1 MNRPSM
7 KTVGNRIEPD
17 LTALASGDSLAQ
29 GARFSEALARLTKT
43 TFVPKGIYRYAS
55 HEAANRHEQDC
66 LVQGMAQ
73 VAAERL

>member
-1 MNRPSM
+1 M
-7 KTVGNRIEPD
+7 KTVGNRVEPD
-17 LTALASGDSLAQ
+17 VTALATGDALAQ
-29 GARFSEALARLTKT
+29 GARFNEALAHLAKT
-43 TFVPKGIYRYAS
+43 TFVPKGIYRYQS